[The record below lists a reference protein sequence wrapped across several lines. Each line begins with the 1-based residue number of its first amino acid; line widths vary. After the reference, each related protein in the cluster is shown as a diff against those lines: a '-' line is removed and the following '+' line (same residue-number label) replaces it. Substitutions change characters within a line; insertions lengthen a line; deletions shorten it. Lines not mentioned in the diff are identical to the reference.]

1 MAGSVSVFINQ
12 GILGVVAW
20 GDRLIETSITLS
32 MTVNAL
38 VTSLIVVKIFEV
50 FREVSNLNTPTENI
64 LSVTGGRKLQSV
76 IFILIESGMVLFSV
90 QLARLVVTI
99 LTTDAATD
107 AFTLIG
113 YIHQMV
119 NVIIRLVI
127 STSLSLLIIWHG

>member
-38 VTSLIVVKIFEV
+38 VTCLIVVKIFEV

-127 STSLSLLIIWHG
+127 STSLKLLIIWHG

>member
-119 NVIIRLVI
+119 NVIIRLII